1 MRNILKRFEKPIL
14 FIVWMPC
21 FGFLLFVH
29 ILVLTPII
37 DSLPNSFN
45 NKYITDI
52 FVIGIIGSSGYLSA
66 MLASIVMVKIKTIF
80 EISKT
85 KKKQIY
91 DTEKYIDNF
100 IKKNK

>member
-1 MRNILKRFEKPIL
+1 
-14 FIVWMPC
+14 
-21 FGFLLFVH
+21 
-29 ILVLTPII
+29 
-37 DSLPNSFN
+37 
-45 NKYITDI
+45 
-52 FVIGIIGSSGYLSA
+52 